1 MTTRLRPALWMA
13 IGAMLGML
21 GSATWLSA
29 QSGTRAATPRV
40 YAGVDAGFRV
50 ESMRGETPVVV
61 PVVKINGEWVEVDLG
76 GGGIRK
82 LTQ

>member
-1 MTTRLRPALWMA
+1 MTTRLRPALWMGM
-13 IGAMLGML
+13 GAMLGML

-40 YAGVDAGFRV
+40 YSGVDVGFRV
-50 ESMRGETPVVV
+50 ERMRGDTPVVV
-61 PVVKINGEWVEVDLG
+61 PVVKINGEWVAVELG
-76 GGGIRK
+76 GGGIKK

>member
-29 QSGTRAATPRV
+29 QSL
-40 YAGVDAGFRV
+40 
-50 ESMRGETPVVV
+50 SL
-61 PVVKINGEWVEVDLG
+61 IH
-76 GGGIRK
+76 I
-82 LTQ
+82 

>member
-1 MTTRLRPALWMA
+1 MSTRLRPALWVGM
-13 IGAMLGML
+13 GAVLGML

-29 QSGTRAATPRV
+29 QSGTRAAAPRV
-40 YAGVDAGFRV
+40 YSGADAGFRV